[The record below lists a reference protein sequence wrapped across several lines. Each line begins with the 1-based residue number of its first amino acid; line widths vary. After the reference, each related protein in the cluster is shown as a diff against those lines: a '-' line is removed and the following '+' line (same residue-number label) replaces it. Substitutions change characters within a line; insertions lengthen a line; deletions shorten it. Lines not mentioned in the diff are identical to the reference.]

1 MGTTLPPDER
11 LLGER
16 ETLESMLAY
25 YRAVLLRK
33 AEGLTPK
40 QLQISVGASPL
51 TIGGLV
57 LHTALAEDIWFHF
70 RLAERAPIAPW
81 TEWEHGLDPGRV
93 FEQAVGMTADEVTG
107 HLRAAIARSEAILA
121 EVDDLDLVLPQ
132 PSAAGHSANV
142 RWVLV
147 HMIEEYARHCGH
159 ADLLRETADGRT
171 GD

>member
-1 MGTTLPPDER
+1 MTTELPPDER

-16 ETLESMLAY
+16 ATLESMLAY
-25 YRAVLLRK
+25 YRAVLIRK
-33 AEGLTPK
+33 AEGLSPG
-40 QLQISVGASPL
+40 QLQVTVGASPL

-70 RLAERAPIAPW
+70 RLAERGPIEPW
-81 TEWEHGLDPGRV
+81 TRWEHGLDPGRV
-93 FEQAVGMTADEVTG
+93 FEHAAGLTADELTG
-107 HLRAAIARSEAILA
+107 HLRDAIARSEAILA
-121 EVDDLDLVLPQ
+121 EVDDLDHVLAR
-132 PSAAGHSANV
+132 PSAAGQHANV

-159 ADLLRETADGRT
+159 ADLLRETIDGRT